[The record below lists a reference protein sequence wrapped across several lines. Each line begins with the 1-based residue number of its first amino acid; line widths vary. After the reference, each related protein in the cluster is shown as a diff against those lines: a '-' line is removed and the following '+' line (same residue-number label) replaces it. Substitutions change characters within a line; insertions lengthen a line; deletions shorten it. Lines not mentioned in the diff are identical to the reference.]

1 MKGHL
6 SRPGTSFLLVTSQEP
21 GAELHEG
28 CESIGS
34 GGRQGQMGLQHFLQQ
49 CQHLFLFHLQEWV
62 TGHAHR
68 PRLS

>member
-6 SRPGTSFLLVTSQEP
+6 LRPGTSFLLVTSREP

-49 CQHLFLFHLQEWV
+49 RQHLFLFHLQEWA
-62 TGHAHR
+62 TGHVHR